1 MPMMLLAYVYPLVI
15 YGLIRYWA
23 SGSTGRGKSGTHLTL
38 KCLKTPSGNDTIAS
52 KSSNSYVPANESAL
66 IKPQCALKAIHH
78 ERMRFTMSNLKY
90 PNLFS
95 PLRVRGAVFKNRIFA
110 APQGFYNTGS
120 DFWPNADCAAYFE
133 AKARGGMASICV
145 GDCIV
150 DSETGAA
157 FAGLYR
163 IDDIRSMP
171 GFAGL
176 AAAVSR
182 HGCVASA
189 ELSHAGMYAH
199 SVYAAG
205 RPMYGPVAIKDGKYG
220 EVTEMPEEIILR
232 IIDAFGKAA
241 AFAKKAGFGMVTIHA
256 GHGWLLPQFWS
267 KQLNTRKDKW
277 GGSFENRMRLPIAV
291 LESIR
296 SAVGPAFPIE
306 IRMSGDECNEAGYGI
321 DEGIEFAKALDDY
334 VDIIHVSAGNHEVR
348 KSFIV
353 THPSMFLEDGVNLK
367 YAAEIKKHVKSFV
380 ATVGSFS
387 NPQHMEETIASG
399 AADIIELGR
408 QSLADPDLPTKART
422 GREDE
427 IRECLRC
434 MNCFTTGNLGR
445 IHFCAINPVTS
456 REREVLMAP
465 APKSRKTVLVA
476 GGGVSGMQA
485 AITASERGH
494 KVILCEKGPGL
505 GGVLL
510 CEEKV
515 PFKKHTSD
523 YIARQAMLVSRAAV
537 DVRLNTEVTRELVKS
552 LKPDAIIAALGAR
565 PVKPSIPGIDSGNVI
580 SAEEAYRAPEKAGKN
595 VVIIGAGLV
604 GVELGIFLAQYG
616 ESEPESQD
624 AGSVTPGS
632 VTPGAGVGEEG
643 GRKITIIE
651 ALDAINAAPSSLH
664 TFALTVKMEELGID
678 LRLSAHVTKI
688 SEDSV
693 TASCADGDAEFA
705 ADTVVY
711 ATGYEPLVDEA
722 VALNDCAEEFYMVG
736 DCVAPANIM
745 NATHTAFTAA
755 YDVGVI

>member
-1 MPMMLLAYVYPLVI
+1 M
-15 YGLIRYWA
+15 
-23 SGSTGRGKSGTHLTL
+23 
-38 KCLKTPSGNDTIAS
+38 
-52 KSSNSYVPANESAL
+52 SA
-66 IKPQCALKAIHH
+66 
-78 ERMRFTMSNLKY
+78 LKY
-90 PNLFS
+90 PHLFE
-95 PLRVRGAVFKNRIFA
+95 PLKIRGTVFKNRIFA

-150 DSETGAA
+150 DEQTGAA

-176 AAAVSR
+176 AAAVTR

-205 RPMYGPVAIKDGKYG
+205 RPMYGPVAIKNGKYG
-220 EVTEMPEEIILR
+220 EVTEMPEDMILH

-267 KQLNTRKDKW
+267 RQLNTRSDKW

-296 SAVGPAFPIE
+296 RAVGPAFPIE
-306 IRMSGDECNEAGYGI
+306 IRMSGTECNEAGYDI

-348 KSFIV
+348 RSFII
-353 THPSMFLEDGVNLK
+353 THPSMFLEDGVNAK
-367 YAAEIKKHVKSFV
+367 YAREIKKHVKAYV

-399 AADIIELGR
+399 GADIIELGR
-408 QSLADPDLPTKART
+408 QSLADPNLPVKART

-427 IRECLRC
+427 IQECLRC
-434 MNCFTTGNLGR
+434 MNCYTTGNIGR
-445 IHFCAINPVTS
+445 IHYCAINPVTS
-456 REREVLMAP
+456 RERDVLMAP
-465 APKSRKTVLVA
+465 PPRSKKTVLIA

-494 KVILCEKGPGL
+494 KVILCEKTAQL

-510 CEEKV
+510 CEDKV
-515 PFKKHTSD
+515 PFKKHMTD
-523 YIARQAMLVSRAAV
+523 YIARQANLVSKAAV
-537 DVRLNTEVTRELVKS
+537 DVRLNTEVTPEYARS
-552 LKPDAIIAALGAR
+552 LRPDVIIAALGAQ
-565 PVKPSIPGIDSGNVI
+565 PVIPAIPGIGGKTVMY
-580 SAEEAYRAPEKAGKN
+580 AEQAYAAPEKAGKK

-604 GVELGIFLAQYG
+604 GVELGIFLAQEADG
-616 ESEPESQD
+616 PAKRE
-624 AGSVTPGS
+624 V
-632 VTPGAGVGEEG
+632 
-643 GRKITIIE
+643 TIIE
-651 ALDAINAAPSSLH
+651 IMDRITAEPSSLH
-664 TFALTVKMEELGID
+664 TYALTVQIEELGID
-678 LRLSAHVTKI
+678 LRLSTKVSKI
-688 SEDSV
+688 TDTEV
-693 TASCADGDAEFA
+693 VAEGPEGEVKIP
-705 ADTVVY
+705 ADTVIY
-711 ATGYEPLVDEA
+711 ATGHTPLADEA
-722 VALNDCAEEFYMVG
+722 IALNSCAAEFYQIGDCA
-736 DCVAPANIM
+736 APKNIM
-745 NATHTAFTAA
+745 NATHTAFAAA
-755 YDVGVI
+755 YDIGVI